1 MIDLNRPVADN
12 VRAVAESFDRQ
23 PIDITALV
31 LDRPRH
37 HDLVEELRAAGT
49 RIKLIGD
56 GTVTASIS
64 AAVRGTNDHLSI
76 GIGGTRQAVLSA
88 AALRCLGGGLQ
99 AQLWPTSRSQIES
112 AHEAQLKGLKKFT
125 PQLYEL
131 AVEGCA
137 RFFGELGAEV
147 ERVVASLGFERAQDL
162 VGRSDLLVQARGADR
177 VDLEVHQVW
186 RIQFLVATEKPLAHS
201 LAARRAQQELEDGA
215 GIHDDHRASRSR
227 RTARAG
233 ESLVLTGVRF
243 ESRST
248 SSCSKGRA
256 GPFQSSTAIS
266 WATRGCPTASSRSAA
281 LWST

>member
-1 MIDLNRPVADN
+1 MLAVAPEGALLPLPDMYMRTIAVGPRARGVIDLDRPVADN

-64 AAVRGTNDHLSI
+64 AAIRGTNDHLSI

-112 AHEAQLKGLKKFT
+112 A
-125 PQLYEL
+125 
-131 AVEGCA
+131 
-137 RFFGELGAEV
+137 RELGV
-147 ERVVASLGFERAQDL
+147 EDVDAGLHPGGAGEGRRDRRRYRGHERRPPARCPVPRGLGANALADHVHALQLGALRRRHPLLRPRATRGSTPARL
-162 VGRSDLLVQARGADR
+162 RHGRGAGVSGGSARARGGAPR
-177 VDLEVHQVW
+177 GV
-186 RIQFLVATEKPLAHS
+186 T
-201 LAARRAQQELEDGA
+201 ARRG
-215 GIHDDHRASRSR
+215 RP
-227 RTARAG
+227 ARGRPA
-233 ESLVLTGVRF
+233 
-243 ESRST
+243 ST
-248 SSCSKGRA
+248 SSTSR
-256 GPFQSSTAIS
+256 
-266 WATRGCPTASSRSAA
+266 TASSRSGRGARA
-281 LWST
+281 RSSRR